1 MAKSKNGEL
10 GLCILILLRRHFCTL
25 CEAKP
30 MNEMTLSHP
39 VLTFA
44 CLAYGLQPSLVKV
57 FAERFLSQK
66 RIIEDPEKQK
76 GST

>member
-1 MAKSKNGEL
+1 
-10 GLCILILLRRHFCTL
+10 
-25 CEAKP
+25 